1 VLIAAGDQHHWHR
14 VCNALGKPE
23 WLDDAR
29 FTTRHERSKNAAVVQ
44 QAMRELLATMTMH
57 EAIAHFTHH
66 DVVAAPVNSIPQA
79 AQDPHPWE
87 RRALMEVPDFLAGS
101 IAVSGDFWH
110 FGRTPA
116 IVGSTPKVGEHNEE
130 VLHDLLGYTETEI
143 AALYTG
149 KVIGNWDQYDE
160 VPG

>member
-1 VLIAAGDQHHWHR
+1 
-14 VCNALGKPE
+14 LGKPE
-23 WLDDAR
+23 WLDDPR
-29 FTTRHERSKNAAVVQ
+29 FTTRHARSQHRDIVQ
-44 QAMRELLATMTMH
+44 QAIQQLMASMTMRETV
-57 EAIAHFTHH
+57 AHFTQH

-87 RRALMEVPDFLAGS
+87 RRAMVEVPDFLAGN

-116 IVGSTPKVGEHNEE
+116 IVASTPKVGEHNEE
-130 VLHDLLGYTETEI
+130 VLGSLLGYTETEI
-143 AALYTG
+143 ATLYTK
-149 KVIGNWDQYDE
+149 KVIGNWDQYDT